1 MAGFSSLIP
10 KSPLKH
16 AVTKATGNLS
26 ASFSTIPAAR
36 NLFTRGGCN
45 GEQASNLHKA
55 IANTGAP
62 TSPFHRLLGANQT
75 NKPAFLWVQSMSYQF
90 VADSH
95 SSHRPS
101 LDTEDEQGVGDSS
114 KKENAETPRKHHVG
128 ENIPKKDKI
137 KFLVNTLYLL
147 FILYITLNTSW
158 WTMQLLD
165 IEDNKEA
172 VYGALDA
179 WVAWERN
186 FPIAS
191 LKRVIALLEKEHQ
204 WHRMVQVIKWI
215 LSKGQG
221 NTMGTYGQLIRA
233 LDMDRRAEEAHA
245 IWRKKI
251 GHDLHSVPWQ
261 LCLQMIR
268 IYFRNNMLQELVKTR
283 VCCLCVWFVKLFKDL
298 ESYDRKPPDKHVV
311 QLVADAYELLGM
323 VEEKERVL
331 AKYSNLFLGTTSD
344 VNSRRS
350 SRKKKKP
357 GVMNSEAT
365 AEDSVDAAKA
375 ELQEGLKES
384 EAATENRPEHV
395 A

>member
-10 KSPLKH
+10 KTSLKR
-16 AVTKATGNLS
+16 AVNLS
-26 ASFSTIPAAR
+26 APLSTIPAAR
-36 NLFTRGGCN
+36 NLFPGGGRRN
-45 GEQASNLHKA
+45 GERASNLHKA
-55 IANTGAP
+55 IRNAGTL
-62 TSPFHRLLGANQT
+62 TRPFHRLLGANQT
-75 NKPAFLWVQSMSYQF
+75 NKPAFLRVQSMSYQF

-95 SSHRPS
+95 SPRRPS
-101 LDTEDEQGVGDSS
+101 LETEDDVQDGVHSS
-114 KKENAETPRKHHVG
+114 KKENAETPRKHQMG

-137 KFLVNTLYLL
+137 KFLVNT
-147 FILYITLNTSW
+147 
-158 WTMQLLD
+158 LLD

-191 LKRVIALLEKEHQ
+191 LKRVIAILEKEHQ

-221 NTMGTYGQLIRA
+221 TTMGTYGQLIRA

-261 LCLQMIR
+261 LCLQMTR
-268 IYFRNNMLQELVKTR
+268 IYFRNNMLQELVK
-283 VCCLCVWFVKLFKDL
+283 LFRDL
-298 ESYDRKPPDKHVV
+298 ERYDRKPPDKHIV
-311 QLVADAYELLGM
+311 QIVADAYELLGM

-331 AKYSNLFLGTTSD
+331 EKYSSLFLGATSD
-344 VNSRRS
+344 EQSRRS

-357 GVMNSEAT
+357 AVMNHE
-365 AEDSVDAAKA
+365 AKA
-375 ELQEGLKES
+375 EDAVDASKAELDQES
-384 EAATENRPEHV
+384 EGCH
-395 A
+395 

>member
-45 GEQASNLHKA
+45 VGEQASNLHKA

-137 KFLVNTLYLL
+137 KFLVNT
-147 FILYITLNTSW
+147 
-158 WTMQLLD
+158 LLD

-268 IYFRNNMLQELVKTR
+268 IYFRNNMLQELVK
-283 VCCLCVWFVKLFKDL
+283 LFKDL

-357 GVMNSEAT
+357 VLGVMNSEAT

>member
-10 KSPLKH
+10 KTPLKR
-16 AVTKATGNLS
+16 AVARATGNLTAPLATVS
-26 ASFSTIPAAR
+26 SSR
-36 NLFTRGGCN
+36 NLFTGGGRGCN
-45 GEQASNLHKA
+45 GEQGVFSHFNGISNHHIA
-55 IANTGAP
+55 IRS
-62 TSPFHRLLGANQT
+62 SPFHHLAGANQT
-75 NKPAFLWVQSMSYQF
+75 NNPAFLRVQSMSYQF

-95 SSHRPS
+95 SSHRRS
-101 LDTEDEQGVGDSS
+101 LETEDDEQDVADSS
-114 KKENAETPRKHHVG
+114 KEENAETPRKHQTG

-137 KFLVNTLYLL
+137 KFLVNT
-147 FILYITLNTSW
+147 
-158 WTMQLLD
+158 LLD

-191 LKRVIALLEKEHQ
+191 LKRVIAILEKEHQ

-251 GHDLHSVPWQ
+251 GNDLHSVPWQ
-261 LCLQMIR
+261 LCLQMTR
-268 IYFRNNMLQELVKTR
+268 IYFRNNMLQELVK
-283 VCCLCVWFVKLFKDL
+283 LFKDL
-298 ESYDRKPPDKHVV
+298 ESYDRKPTDKKIV
-311 QLVADAYELLGM
+311 QSVADAYELLGM
-323 VEEKERVL
+323 LEEKERVL
-331 AKYSNLFLGTTSD
+331 TKYSNLFLGTASD
-344 VNSRRS
+344 DKSSRS
-350 SRKKKKP
+350 SRRKKKKP
-357 GVMNSEAT
+357 GVMDPEAT
-365 AEDSVDAAKA
+365 TEDAAED
-375 ELQEGLKES
+375 ELQVGIKENVENHQES
-384 EAATENRPEHV
+384 EEAATEKRSENE

>member
-10 KSPLKH
+10 KTSLKR
-16 AVTKATGNLS
+16 AVTRATGNLS

-45 GEQASNLHKA
+45 GEQASNLHRA
-55 IANTGAP
+55 IGNTG
-62 TSPFHRLLGANQT
+62 TLTRPFHRLVGANQT
-75 NKPAFLWVQSMSYQF
+75 NKPAFLRVQWMSYQF

-95 SSHRPS
+95 ASHRPS

-114 KKENAETPRKHHVG
+114 KKQNAETPRKHQLG

-137 KFLVNTLYLL
+137 KFLVNT
-147 FILYITLNTSW
+147 
-158 WTMQLLD
+158 LLD

-233 LDMDRRAEEAHA
+233 LDMDRRAEEAQA

-268 IYFRNNMLQELVKTR
+268 IYFRNNMLQEL
-283 VCCLCVWFVKLFKDL
+283 VKLFKDL

-331 AKYSNLFLGTTSD
+331 AKYNSLFLGTASD
-344 VNSRRS
+344 DKSRRS
-350 SRKKKKP
+350 SRKKKP
-357 GVMNSEAT
+357 GVMNHEAT
-365 AEDSVDAAKA
+365 TAVDAK
-375 ELQEGLKES
+375 LQEGIKEDVDNHHES
-384 EAATENRPEHV
+384 EVVTKNRPEHR

>member
-10 KSPLKH
+10 KTPLKRAVSRATVNLSTPISTIH
-16 AVTKATGNLS
+16 AVRNIFTGG
-26 ASFSTIPAAR
+26 A
-36 NLFTRGGCN
+36 CN
-45 GEQASNLHKA
+45 GEQASNVGTL
-55 IANTGAP
+55 
-62 TSPFHRLLGANQT
+62 TSPFHRLVGANQT
-75 NKPAFLWVQSMSYQF
+75 HKPVFSRVQSMSYQF

-95 SSHRPS
+95 ASRRPS
-101 LDTEDEQGVGDSS
+101 LESEDDKNVVNSP
-114 KKENAETPRKHHVG
+114 KKENGETPRKHQVG

-137 KFLVNTLYLL
+137 KFLVNT
-147 FILYITLNTSW
+147 
-158 WTMQLLD
+158 LLD

-191 LKRVIALLEKEHQ
+191 LKRVIAILEKEHQ

-221 NTMGTYGQLIRA
+221 TTMGTYGQLIRA

-268 IYFRNNMLQELVKTR
+268 IYFRNNMLQELVK
-283 VCCLCVWFVKLFKDL
+283 LFKDL
-298 ESYDRKPPDKHVV
+298 ESYDRKPPDKNVV
-311 QLVADAYELLGM
+311 QIVADAYELLGM

-331 AKYSNLFLGTTSD
+331 AKYSSLFLDTSSD
-344 VNSRRS
+344 DKSRRS
-350 SRKKKKP
+350 SRKNKKKP
-357 GVMNSEAT
+357 GVVNPEEAEET
-365 AEDSVDAAKA
+365 KENVDNH
-375 ELQEGLKES
+375 QET
-384 EAATENRPEHV
+384 EAATENRPEHE

>member
-10 KSPLKH
+10 KTPLKR
-16 AVTKATGNLS
+16 AVTRATVNLS
-26 ASFSTIPAAR
+26 TPLSTIPAAR
-36 NLFTRGGCN
+36 SLFTGGGGRN
-45 GEQASNLHKA
+45 GEKASKLHKA
-55 IANTGAP
+55 IGNAGTF
-62 TSPFHRLLGANQT
+62 THRLLGASQT
-75 NKPAFLWVQSMSYQF
+75 NKPAFSRVQSMSYQF

-95 SSHRPS
+95 APRAPS
-101 LDTEDEQGVGDSS
+101 LEAEDGQGVVDSS
-114 KKENAETPRKHHVG
+114 KKGNAETPRKQQMG

-137 KFLVNTLYLL
+137 KFLVNT
-147 FILYITLNTSW
+147 
-158 WTMQLLD
+158 LLD

-191 LKRVIALLEKEHQ
+191 LKRVIAILEKEHQ
-204 WHRMVQVIKWI
+204 WHRMVQVIKWM

-221 NTMGTYGQLIRA
+221 TTMGTYGQLIRA

-261 LCLQMIR
+261 LCLQMTR
-268 IYFRNNMLQELVKTR
+268 IYFRNNMLQELVK
-283 VCCLCVWFVKLFKDL
+283 LFRDM
-298 ESYDRKPPDKHVV
+298 ERYDRKPPDKHIV
-311 QLVADAYELLGM
+311 QIVADAYELLGM

-331 AKYSNLFLGTTSD
+331 EKYSSLFLGAASD
-344 VNSRRS
+344 EQSRRS

-357 GVMNSEAT
+357 GVTNPEAT
-365 AEDSVDAAKA
+365 AEDAVDAK
-375 ELQEGLKES
+375 LQEGIKENMDNHQES
-384 EAATENRPEHV
+384 EAITENRPEHG

>member
-10 KSPLKH
+10 KTSLKR
-16 AVTKATGNLS
+16 AVNLS
-26 ASFSTIPAAR
+26 APLSTIPAAR
-36 NLFTRGGCN
+36 NLFPGGGRRN
-45 GEQASNLHKA
+45 VGERASNLHKA
-55 IANTGAP
+55 IRNAGTL
-62 TSPFHRLLGANQT
+62 TRPFHRLLGANQT
-75 NKPAFLWVQSMSYQF
+75 NKPAFLRVQSMSYQF

-95 SSHRPS
+95 SPRRPS
-101 LDTEDEQGVGDSS
+101 LETEDDVQDGVHSS
-114 KKENAETPRKHHVG
+114 KKENAETPRKHQMG

-137 KFLVNTLYLL
+137 KFLVNT
-147 FILYITLNTSW
+147 
-158 WTMQLLD
+158 LLD

-191 LKRVIALLEKEHQ
+191 LKRVIAILEKEHQ

-221 NTMGTYGQLIRA
+221 TTMGTYGQLIRA

-261 LCLQMIR
+261 LCLQMTR
-268 IYFRNNMLQELVKTR
+268 IYFRNNMLQELVK
-283 VCCLCVWFVKLFKDL
+283 LFRDL
-298 ESYDRKPPDKHVV
+298 ERYDRKPPDKHIV
-311 QLVADAYELLGM
+311 QIVADAYELLGM

-331 AKYSNLFLGTTSD
+331 EKYSSLFLGATSD
-344 VNSRRS
+344 EQSRRS

-357 GVMNSEAT
+357 AVMNHE
-365 AEDSVDAAKA
+365 AKA
-375 ELQEGLKES
+375 EDAVDASKAELDQES
-384 EAATENRPEHV
+384 EGCH
-395 A
+395 

>member
-1 MAGFSSLIP
+1 MAGSRSLIP
-10 KSPLKH
+10 RTPLKR
-16 AVTKATGNLS
+16 AVTRATGNLTS
-26 ASFSTIPAAR
+26 ATLATILAVR
-36 NLFTRGGCN
+36 NLFTGGGCN
-45 GEQASNLHKA
+45 GDYEIYGEQGMFSHFNGISNHKVIGNA
-55 IANTGAP
+55 GALTGP
-62 TSPFHRLLGANQT
+62 VHHLLGVSQT
-75 NKPAFLWVQSMSYQF
+75 KKPAFLWVQSMSYQF

-95 SSHRPS
+95 VSPRR
-101 LDTEDEQGVGDSS
+101 LVKNEDEEDVADSS
-114 KKENAETPRKHHVG
+114 KKENAESPRRHQIG

-137 KFLVNTLYLL
+137 KFLVNT
-147 FILYITLNTSW
+147 
-158 WTMQLLD
+158 LLD

-191 LKRVIALLEKEHQ
+191 LKRVIAILEKEHQ

-251 GHDLHSVPWQ
+251 GNDLHSVPWQ

-268 IYFRNNMLQELVKTR
+268 IYFRNNMLQELVK
-283 VCCLCVWFVKLFKDL
+283 LFKDL
-298 ESYDRKPPDKHVV
+298 ESYDRKPPDKHIV
-311 QLVADAYELLGM
+311 QSVADAYELLGM
-323 VEEKERVL
+323 LEEKERVMT
-331 AKYSNLFLGTTSD
+331 KYSNLFLGTASD
-344 VNSRRS
+344 DNSRRS
-350 SRKKKKP
+350 SRKKKKA
-357 GVMNSEAT
+357 GVRDSE
-365 AEDSVDAAKA
+365 AKA
-375 ELQEGLKES
+375 ELQENVDNHQES
-384 EAATENRPEHV
+384 EAATEKAPEHG

>member
-10 KSPLKH
+10 KTSLKR
-16 AVTKATGNLS
+16 AVTRATVNLS
-26 ASFSTIPAAR
+26 APLSTVPAAR
-36 NLFTRGGCN
+36 NLFTRGGRN

-55 IANTGAP
+55 ICNAAG
-62 TSPFHRLLGANQT
+62 SPFHRLLGANQT
-75 NKPAFLWVQSMSYQF
+75 NKPVFLRVQSMSYQF
-90 VADSH
+90 VADSRKPH
-95 SSHRPS
+95 
-101 LDTEDEQGVGDSS
+101 LDTEDEQGVVDSS
-114 KKENAETPRKHHVG
+114 KKENAETPRKHQMG
-128 ENIPKKDKI
+128 ENIPKKDKM
-137 KFLVNTLYLL
+137 KFLVNT
-147 FILYITLNTSW
+147 
-158 WTMQLLD
+158 LLD

-191 LKRVIALLEKEHQ
+191 LKRVIAILEKEHQ

-268 IYFRNNMLQELVKTR
+268 IYFRNNMLQELVK
-283 VCCLCVWFVKLFKDL
+283 LFKDL

-311 QLVADAYELLGM
+311 QSVADAYELLGM

-331 AKYSNLFLGTTSD
+331 AKYSSLFLSTSSD
-344 VNSRRS
+344 DNSRRS

-357 GVMNSEAT
+357 GVINPEAT
-365 AEDSVDAAKA
+365 TEDAVDAAKA
-375 ELQEGLKES
+375 ELQERLQES
-384 EAATENRPEHV
+384 ETATENRPEHE